1 MRYEVYLDVVFLINM
16 LLEFVV
22 LKLTG
27 SIMRR
32 KSTLFKCFLAAFT
45 GSLLLCAALI
55 LRGMRLFAHPYIMM
69 SVCNFLMI
77 YIAYYRKK
85 EKLWRLVNM
94 TVVFYLLSFFLG
106 GILNAVYG
114 YTIAGYYWN
123 EFDGTANN
131 KIISWSFVC
140 IGALVFFIAGKPAVF
155 LLQKMKDTK
164 SVYWEVTLYIGAD
177 KKNITA
183 LADTGN
189 HLVEPISG
197 KPVHVVEIG
206 VISDIMN
213 QEFTAAVK
221 KLYENGSMDDGL
233 YQENGIRMIPFRAVG
248 TPNEK
253 LLVGISV
260 DRMKL
265 RNHTI
270 EYEIERPYVALYD
283 GALAHDGSYHMLLH
297 GGEMMRRN

>member
-1 MRYEVYLDVVFLINM
+1 MHYEVYLDVVFLINM
-16 LLEFVV
+16 LFEFVI
-22 LKLTG
+22 LRLTG
-27 SIMRR
+27 SVVRR
-32 KSTLFKCFLAAFT
+32 KSTLFRCFLAAFT
-45 GSLLLCAALI
+45 GSLLLCAGLV
-55 LRGMRLFAHPYIMM
+55 LKGTRLSAHPYIMM

-85 EKLWRLVNM
+85 ERVYRLVQM
-94 TVVFYLLSFFLG
+94 TVLFYMLSFLLG

-114 YTIAGYYWN
+114 YTMAGYYWN
-123 EFDGTANN
+123 EFAAADN
-131 KIISWSFVC
+131 KNVSWSFVC
-140 IGALVFFIAGKPAVF
+140 IGALMFLAAGKQAVF
-155 LLQKMKDTK
+155 MLRKMKAVK
-164 SVYWEVTLYIGAD
+164 SIYWEVTLYMGAD

-183 LADTGN
+183 LTDTGN

-213 QEFTAAVK
+213 KEFTDAVK
-221 KLYENGSMDDGL
+221 KLYENGSMDVGL
-233 YQENGIRMIPFRAVG
+233 YQEKGIRMIPFRAVG

-270 EYEIERPYVALYD
+270 EYEIEKPYVALYD
-283 GALAHDGSYHMLLH
+283 GVLAHDGSYHMLLH